1 MEVEKKVFSSTI
13 IRTQNHIKNNLQE
26 ILNIVPATPVVD
38 KLEKV
43 SDCNFIHKT
52 DKYYVPKKKNGM
64 KVKTVQDI
72 RKIFEADIN
81 SYLPDELEKQKNMLL
96 RKIRLGSS
104 KDEETKEIA
113 RKMLKSSSP
122 ISRSAWQ
129 MLININPN
137 DQKFAHQYVRFNGKY
152 IQVNGSK
159 GGNSKFICKHDIGK
173 IKELSVNNSTY
184 RRNNLKKKKALLQ
197 NSLNVKFKP
206 GPLTKKKCLDNSYQK
221 HQFGDMAV
229 VTLPKPGLDIQPSYG
244 KPLAPVINTFLQNT
258 FLLNSDGVISP
269 KWADFA
275 VTVLGTNEKGI
286 PVQSKDSCNVTFD
299 LDYKCFQNRIL
310 MRNDS
315 DIIHL
320 EKVQRVPIQTTQD
333 DSVILSEVIS
343 VVDNIIDAVEISLNQ
358 DAMFFGEDET
368 REEIVT
374 NSCSNTNHLK
384 EKGKRKY
391 GELDRLDVTVIRISD
406 KSELNAKNVCSN
418 AHCTLGCICDSLNY
432 SYGLK
437 IHCGR
442 FECMFQ
448 CKCDYSNY
456 RLSDSFDNDCTDIL
470 PGLVNLDQKL
480 GQTLAKEE
488 QKFHQTVIV
497 TDDKS
502 IVLKSQKRNWKTS
515 KKYAEFY
522 SNMRLKTK
530 DNAKKTLSV
539 LCTNLVLNNVEPWC
553 MVHNLYKCF
562 CKGKFTKSFT
572 PGVEE
577 PVNTN
582 NKIPE
587 KIKKVVINIDLTR
600 QELSID
606 TKANR
611 KRSIY
616 ESNESSLDSFDYFE
630 SVKCIRTLPYR
641 GRKHCEEYYHTTNKK
656 ILEMERND
664 KTLRKKLASLI
675 NKEDSQENIVSQNVN
690 TPVVI
695 DSTSNDLLNN
705 VIEQIPLE
713 YKDVKKLS
721 STKLVTWLESNY
733 KQYKER
739 TNQGPIKHSLHPPRL
754 GTMALYPWDFILDR
768 YREKKN
774 YFLIS
779 KQQPY
784 RIFMA
789 VNVKNA
795 LFDNCININDIALS
809 DLDKYPIT
817 VKNLL
822 TNATDLKDNFC
833 ILCGL
838 SHCWELVGS
847 VTKVNNNRSNVTQE
861 NEIDTIISQ
870 RPKSQSECSSDL
882 EFMPVITD
890 NSSDELNCSLENV
903 FNQTSENTPEQSKWF
918 VMTVENDFTE
928 IRFYKRGFFVKY
940 ESIIKAIN
948 VAKVSGKT
956 VKLSSQNCSYPQ
968 TNPSFGIY
976 AIPSDVENYVFIGP
990 YEKDEALGIE
1000 TIRNMHDVRKSNST
1014 RGRWITTNKID
1025 NLNVI
1030 DNPLMYMPSSNADS
1044 NNMLSLDTDSCSKDG
1059 TNEYQQVSDKSTT
1072 STGSNEKTDKGV
1084 VGKVV
1089 KPIRIR
1095 KTNGF
1100 FQLAPNGLLKQVP
1113 LQNKDKL
1120 KYKGAFLVKKNML
1133 INKDSSSSNAPLLN
1147 SPLLL
1152 RQYLTQPEE
1161 PVEKGIMLQKQKP
1174 VQEIANQAKTL
1185 KNVGHT
1191 NDLQKRKLEGGML
1204 ILKPEE
1210 INQRSFQNQLLC
1222 GQEKTNNQE
1231 SIDSMDMDIEEF
1243 LEKSVV
1249 NKQTQC
1255 YVISDDEDE
1264 SISNPCTKD
1273 NTCKDVWIVCKNVEN
1288 LGWIP
1293 GRRNS
1298 ENELSFE
1305 FPGFKYTEFY
1315 KEDEAFNKITQ
1326 VMSRKMYIPRHIHL
1340 EWHALESLPDSNIKK
1355 KLKAKD
1361 LTPDYMLIQKGFHL
1375 KSELS
1380 KNIKS
1385 KRNVDSPSTALD
1397 DIVMHDLTD
1406 KNNIMTKLNE
1416 TSDNLEDESLVL
1428 WNKTMA
1434 KKREILKSFSK
1445 ASEDLRKELIDQLNN
1460 IKSNAEDSE

>member
-1 MEVEKKVFSSTI
+1 MDVEKKVFSSTI

-26 ILNIVPATPVVD
+26 ILNIVPATPIVD

-43 SDCNFIHKT
+43 SDLNFIHKI
-52 DKYYVPKKKNGM
+52 DKYYVPKKNNGT

-72 RKIFEADIN
+72 RKIFESDVN
-81 SYLPDELEKQKNMLL
+81 SYLPDELEKQKNVLL
-96 RKIRLGSS
+96 CKIRLGSS
-104 KDEETKEIA
+104 RDEETKETA
-113 RKMLKSSSP
+113 KKMLKSSSP

-129 MLININPN
+129 MLININPEE
-137 DQKFAHQYVRFNGKY
+137 QKFAHQYVRFNGKY
-152 IQVNGSK
+152 IQINGSK
-159 GGNSKFICKHDIGK
+159 GGNCKFIYKHDIGK
-173 IKELSVNNSTY
+173 IKEFSVNNSTY

-206 GPLTKKKCLDNSYQK
+206 GPLTKKKSLDTSYQK
-221 HQFGDMAV
+221 YQFGDIEL
-229 VTLPKPGLDIQPSYG
+229 VTLPKPGLDLQPSYG

-258 FLLNSDGVISP
+258 FLLNSNGVISP

-275 VTVLGTNEKGI
+275 VTVLGKNEKGI
-286 PVQSKDSCNVTFD
+286 PVQLKDSCNVTFD
-299 LDYKCFQNRIL
+299 LDYKCFQHRIL

-320 EKVQRVPIQTTQD
+320 EKVQRVPIQTTED

-358 DAMFFGEDET
+358 DEMFFGEDET
-368 REEIVT
+368 REEIIT
-374 NSCSNTNHLK
+374 NSSSNTNHLK

-391 GELDRLDVTVIRISD
+391 GELGRLDVTVIRISD
-406 KSELNAKNVCSN
+406 TSELNAKNVCSN

-437 IHCGR
+437 VHCGR

-502 IVLKSQKRNWKTS
+502 ILLKSQKRNWKTS
-515 KKYAEFY
+515 KKYAEFF
-522 SNMRLKTK
+522 SNMPLKTK
-530 DNAKKTLSV
+530 DNTKKTLSV
-539 LCTNLVLNNVEPWC
+539 LCTNLKLNNVEPWC

-562 CKGKFTKSFT
+562 CKGKFTKSFS
-572 PGVEE
+572 PGVDE

-582 NKIPE
+582 IKIPE

-600 QELSID
+600 QELSLD
-606 TKANR
+606 NKANR

-616 ESNESSLDSFDYFE
+616 DSNESSLDSFDYFE

-675 NKEDSQENIVSQNVN
+675 NKEDSQENIATQNVN
-690 TPVVI
+690 TSDVI

-739 TNQGPIKHSLHPPRL
+739 SNQGPIKHSLHPPRL

-768 YREKKN
+768 YRGKKN

-789 VNVKNA
+789 VNIKNS

-847 VTKVNNNRSNVTQE
+847 VTKVNNNRSNVAQE
-861 NEIDTIISQ
+861 NEIETIISQ

-890 NSSDELNCSLENV
+890 SSADELNCSLENV
-903 FNQTSENTPEQSKWF
+903 FNQTPENTPEQSKWF
-918 VMTVENDFTE
+918 VMTVVNDFTE

-940 ESIIKAIN
+940 ESIMKAIN

-968 TNPSFGIY
+968 NNPSFGIY
-976 AIPSDVENYVFIGP
+976 AIPSDTENYVFIGP

-1000 TIRNMHDVRKSNST
+1000 TIRNIHDVRKTNCT

-1044 NNMLSLDTDSCSKDG
+1044 NNMLSLDTESSSKDG

-1072 STGSNEKTDKGV
+1072 STGSKQNTNKGV

-1095 KTNGF
+1095 KENGF

-1113 LQNKDKL
+1113 IHNKDTL
-1120 KYKGAFLVKKNML
+1120 KYKNAFLVKKNML
-1133 INKDSSSSNAPLLN
+1133 INKDTNSSNAPLLN

-1152 RQYLTQPEE
+1152 RQGGEQVGKE
-1161 PVEKGIMLQKQKP
+1161 IMLQNQKP
-1174 VQEIANQAKTL
+1174 VQEIAHQAKTL

-1191 NDLQKRKLEGGML
+1191 NEIQRRKLEGGMF

-1210 INQRSFQNQLLC
+1210 INKRSFENQLLC
-1222 GQEKTNNQE
+1222 NQQKTNKQN
-1231 SIDSMDMDIEEF
+1231 SVDGSDMDLEEF
-1243 LEKSVV
+1243 LEKFVV
-1249 NKQTQC
+1249 NTRTQC
-1255 YVISDDEDE
+1255 YVISDDEDD
-1264 SISNPCTKD
+1264 SISNLCTKD
-1273 NTCKDVWIVCKNVEN
+1273 NTCKDVWIVCKNIEN

-1298 ENELSFE
+1298 ENRLSFE

-1315 KEDEAFNKITQ
+1315 NEDEAFHKITQ
-1326 VMSRKMYIPRHIHL
+1326 VMSRKIYIPRHIHL
-1340 EWHALESLPDSNIKK
+1340 EWHALESLPDSNNKN
-1355 KLKAKD
+1355 KLEAKD
-1361 LTPDYMLIQKGFHL
+1361 LTPDYVLTQKGFQHKRELL
-1375 KSELS
+1375 KNTKS
-1380 KNIKS
+1380 IK
-1385 KRNVDSPSTALD
+1385 NVDSPSTALYEFLT
-1397 DIVMHDLTD
+1397 HDLTD
-1406 KNNIMTKLNE
+1406 KNNVITKLKE
-1416 TSDNLEDESLVL
+1416 TSNNLEEESLFL
-1428 WNKTMA
+1428 RNKTMA

-1445 ASEDLRKELIDQLNN
+1445 ATEDLRKELIDQLNN
-1460 IKSNAEDSE
+1460 ITSDAEDSE

>member
-1 MEVEKKVFSSTI
+1 MEAERKVFSSTI
-13 IRTQNHIKNNLQE
+13 IRTQNNIKNNLEE
-26 ILNIVPATPVVD
+26 ILNIVPATPIVD
-38 KLEKV
+38 QVEKNNE
-43 SDCNFIHKT
+43 CNFIHKT

-72 RKIFEADIN
+72 RKIFESDIN
-81 SYLPDELEKQKNMLL
+81 SYLPDELEKQKNVLL

-104 KDEETKEIA
+104 RDEKTKETAKNI
-113 RKMLKSSSP
+113 LKSSSP

-129 MLININPN
+129 MLININPEEE
-137 DQKFAHQYVRFNGKY
+137 KFSRQYVRWNGKY

-173 IKELSVNNSTY
+173 IKESSLNNSTF
-184 RRNNLKKKKALLQ
+184 RRSNLKRKKALLQ

-206 GPLTKKKCLDNSYQK
+206 GPLTKKKNLDTSYQK
-221 HQFGDMAV
+221 YQFGDMEL

-244 KPLAPVINTFLQNT
+244 TPLAPVINTFLQNT
-258 FLLNSDGVISP
+258 FLLNSNGVISQ

-275 VTVLGTNEKGI
+275 VSVLGTNKKGI
-286 PVQSKDSCNVTFD
+286 PVQLKDTCNVTFD
-299 LDYKCFQNRIL
+299 LDYKCFQRRIL

-315 DIIHL
+315 DIIHQ
-320 EKVQRVPIQTTQD
+320 EKVQKLPIQTSED
-333 DSVILSEVIS
+333 DSVIFSQVIG

-358 DAMFFGEDET
+358 NELFFGEDEA
-368 REEIVT
+368 REVPIT
-374 NSCSNTNHLK
+374 NSSSNTNYLK
-384 EKGKRKY
+384 DKGKRKY

-406 KSELNAKNVCSN
+406 TSELNAKSVCSN

-432 SYGLK
+432 SYDLK
-437 IHCGR
+437 RHCGR
-442 FECMFQ
+442 FECMFE
-448 CKCDYSNY
+448 CKCDFSKYK
-456 RLSDSFDNDCTDIL
+456 LSDSFDNDCTDIL
-470 PGLVNLDQKL
+470 PGLVNLDQQL
-480 GQTLAKEE
+480 GPKLAKEE

-502 IVLKSQKRNWKTS
+502 ILLKSQKRNWKAS
-515 KKYAEFY
+515 KKYADFY
-522 SNMRLKTK
+522 SNMHLKTK
-530 DNAKKTLSV
+530 DNTKKTLKV
-539 LCTNLVLNNVEPWC
+539 LCTNLILKNVEPWC
-553 MVHNLYKCF
+553 MVHSLYKCF
-562 CKGKFTKSFT
+562 CKGKFTKSFS
-572 PGVEE
+572 PGVDESMT
-577 PVNTN
+577 TN
-582 NKIPE
+582 NTMPE
-587 KIKKVVINIDLTR
+587 KVKKLVINVNLTR
-600 QELSID
+600 QELSLD
-606 TKANR
+606 NKFK
-611 KRSIY
+611 KRSVSVHY
-616 ESNESSLDSFDYFE
+616 SNESPLDAFDYHE
-630 SVKCIRTLPYR
+630 KCVRILPYK
-641 GRKHCEEYYHTTNKK
+641 GRKHCDEYYLSTNKK

-675 NKEDSQENIVSQNVN
+675 NKEDSEKNVASTNVN
-690 TPVVI
+690 ASEVV

-705 VIEQIPLE
+705 VIKEIPLE

-721 STKLVTWLESNY
+721 SKKLVTWLESNY

-739 TNQGPIKHSLHPPRL
+739 TDQGPIKHSLHPPRL
-754 GTMALYPWDFILDR
+754 GTMALYPWDFILSR
-768 YREKKN
+768 YRERKN

-789 VNVKNA
+789 VNFKNS

-847 VTKVNNNRSNVTQE
+847 VTKVNSNNNNVTQE
-861 NEIDTIISQ
+861 NEIDTIISRQ
-870 RPKSQSECSSDL
+870 KSQSECSSDS

-890 NSSDELNCSLENV
+890 SSSDELNSSLDNV
-903 FNQTSENTPEQSKWF
+903 VKQTFENTPEQSKWF

-976 AIPSDVENYVFIGP
+976 AIPSDTENYVFIGP

-1000 TIRNMHDVRKSNST
+1000 TIRNIHDVRETNCT

-1025 NLNVI
+1025 NINVI
-1030 DNPLMYMPSSNADS
+1030 DNPLMYMPSSIADG
-1044 NNMLSLDTDSCSKDG
+1044 NNMLSLDSDFCLKEG
-1059 TNEYQQVSDKSTT
+1059 TNENPQLSDKNTNS
-1072 STGSNEKTDKGV
+1072 SASKLKTNKEV

-1113 LQNKDKL
+1113 IHDKDNL
-1120 KYKGAFLVKKNML
+1120 KYKGAFLVKKNLL
-1133 INKDSSSSNAPLLN
+1133 INKDTTCSNPSLLN
-1147 SPLLL
+1147 STLAL
-1152 RQYLTQPEE
+1152 RQDFGQNQEQTE
-1161 PVEKGIMLQKQKP
+1161 QKIISQCQKP
-1174 VQEIANQAKTL
+1174 VTEVEHHAKEI
-1185 KNVGHT
+1185 NVSIPKEI
-1191 NDLQKRKLEGGML
+1191 QKKKLEGGMF

-1210 INQRSFQNQLLC
+1210 INKRSFENQLLC
-1222 GQEKTNNQE
+1222 NQLKTNIQE
-1231 SIDSMDMDIEEF
+1231 STDSTDMDIEKF

-1249 NKQTQC
+1249 NAKTQC
-1255 YVISDDEDE
+1255 YIISDDEDDTM
-1264 SISNPCTKD
+1264 SNQCTKD
-1273 NTCKDVWIVCKNVEN
+1273 DMCKDVWIVCKNIDS

-1305 FPGFKYTEFY
+1305 FPGFKCTEFY
-1315 KEDEAFNKITQ
+1315 NEDEAFSKITQ
-1326 VMSRKMYIPRHIHL
+1326 VMSRKVYIPRHINL

-1355 KLKAKD
+1355 KLEAKD
-1361 LTPDYMLIQKGFHL
+1361 LTTDYVMTQKGLQH
-1375 KSELS
+1375 KRELL
-1380 KNIKS
+1380 KNIQSIK
-1385 KRNVDSPSTALD
+1385 NVHSPKNSAALD
-1397 DIVMHDLTD
+1397 EIIMKDFTE
-1406 KNNIMTKLNE
+1406 KKTNIITELEE
-1416 TSDNLEDESLVL
+1416 TSNHLEEESLL
-1428 WNKTMA
+1428 LLNKTLSQ
-1434 KKREILKSFSK
+1434 KNEIWKSFSK
-1445 ASEDLRKELIDQLNN
+1445 ASEDLRKELIEQLNN